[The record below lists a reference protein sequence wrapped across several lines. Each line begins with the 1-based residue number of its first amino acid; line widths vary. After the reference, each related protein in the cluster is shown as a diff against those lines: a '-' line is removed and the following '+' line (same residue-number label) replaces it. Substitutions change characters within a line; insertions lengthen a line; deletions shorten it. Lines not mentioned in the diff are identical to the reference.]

1 MIELFLKRRIIRQ
14 FLNSYSEDQ
23 WKELIPEV
31 FEIAVLSLQR
41 SFNKILFTKDE
52 LKDILEDLR
61 NSDYYKTIQPK
72 KIEKLITNKDS
83 IDNKNNVTQ
92 PYSQTQID
100 NNNKSRSKQNN
111 LYPSWWN
118 DEQGTALRE
127 EIENEL
133 KHHKLNKTPNN
144 QIHCYHNNNYPKKM
158 NITKPQKGFEQKIYK
173 EPFSTENET
182 NFIYNNYSYTEADNN
197 YNKRLVLKKLT
208 KAQNLNY
215 YEPKTKI
222 NYKISYD
229 KNLQPELIEEKT
241 KAPRNHYSTGEEKRS
256 NTSFSKERI
265 PTSKSSR
272 NNSKNEIYSEI
283 KYTSSK
289 GKQSCRSTKYKSRQ
303 SNQCQFQFTSQAN
316 SLLNSQENTQ
326 RIKSKQH
333 QQYITKH
340 QITHPQLSNS
350 QEKDLSHQQV
360 NVQMNRPK
368 ILQCM
373 QNQQIYQEQHKPSQY
388 YVVHKQMNYKKNLKK
403 EINQQRPEEQTQVM
417 QNCEQNSNYNNTNKQ
432 VVNTFPNTIVNQQ
445 ILIKPTYQNK
455 QPIISDNKLIEKKP
469 HEYNIS
475 QNNSLKTSTQD
486 NHNKQKKKIQ
496 NQRTITSEK
505 LLIEENVQNIEQ
517 ILEINEN
524 YQPET
529 NDEII
534 QNTQPQQSKQYNFSH
549 TLNSGEQLSMMD
561 LNDDLRS
568 KHNS

>member
-1 MIELFLKRRIIRQ
+1 
-14 FLNSYSEDQ
+14 
-23 WKELIPEV
+23 
-31 FEIAVLSLQR
+31 
-41 SFNKILFTKDE
+41 
-52 LKDILEDLR
+52 
-61 NSDYYKTIQPK
+61 
-72 KIEKLITNKDS
+72 
-83 IDNKNNVTQ
+83 
-92 PYSQTQID
+92 
-100 NNNKSRSKQNN
+100 
-111 LYPSWWN
+111 
-118 DEQGTALRE
+118 
-127 EIENEL
+127 
-133 KHHKLNKTPNN
+133 
-144 QIHCYHNNNYPKKM
+144 
-158 NITKPQKGFEQKIYK
+158 
-173 EPFSTENET
+173 
-182 NFIYNNYSYTEADNN
+182 
-197 YNKRLVLKKLT
+197 
-208 KAQNLNY
+208 
-215 YEPKTKI
+215 
-222 NYKISYD
+222 
-229 KNLQPELIEEKT
+229 
-241 KAPRNHYSTGEEKRS
+241 
-256 NTSFSKERI
+256 
-265 PTSKSSR
+265 
-272 NNSKNEIYSEI
+272 
-283 KYTSSK
+283 
-289 GKQSCRSTKYKSRQ
+289 
-303 SNQCQFQFTSQAN
+303 
-316 SLLNSQENTQ
+316 
-326 RIKSKQH
+326 
-333 QQYITKH
+333 
-340 QITHPQLSNS
+340 
-350 QEKDLSHQQV
+350 
-360 NVQMNRPK
+360 
-368 ILQCM
+368 M

>member
-23 WKELIPEV
+23 WKELIPEI
-31 FEIAVLSLQR
+31 FEIGVLSLQR
-41 SFNKILFTKDE
+41 SFNKILFTKEE

-61 NSDYYKTIQPK
+61 NSDYYKVGQPK
-72 KIEKLITNKDS
+72 KIEKLITNKHS
-83 IDNKNNVTQ
+83 IDNKNNDIQ
-92 PYSQTQID
+92 PYSQTEID

-111 LYPSWWN
+111 LYPSWWH

-133 KHHKLNKTPNN
+133 KHHKLNKTSNN
-144 QIHCYHNNNYPKKM
+144 QIHCFHNNNYHKKM
-158 NITKPQKGFEQKIYK
+158 NITKPQKGFEQKICK
-173 EPFSTENET
+173 EPFSTKNDI
-182 NFIYNNYSYTEADNN
+182 NSIYNNYSYTEIDSS

-215 YEPKTKI
+215 YEPKTRI

-241 KAPRNHYSTGEEKRS
+241 KSPRNHYSTGEEKRS
-256 NTSFSKERI
+256 YTSVSKEKI

-283 KYTSSK
+283 KFTSSK

-303 SNQCQFQFTSQAN
+303 SNQCQSQFTSQTN

-326 RIKSKQH
+326 RIQSKQ
-333 QQYITKH
+333 QQYITKQ

-360 NVQMNRPK
+360 NTQKNQPK
-368 ILQCM
+368 IPQSM
-373 QNQQIYQEQHKPSQY
+373 QNQQMYQEQHKPSQY
-388 YVVHKQMNYKKNLKK
+388 YVVNKQMNYKKNPKN
-403 EINQQRPEEQTQVM
+403 EINKKRPEEQTQM
-417 QNCEQNSNYNNTNKQ
+417 LQNCEQNSKYNNTNKQ
-432 VVNTFPNTIVNQQ
+432 VVNKFPNTIVNQQ
-445 ILIKPTYQNK
+445 IPIKQTYQNK
-455 QPIISDNKLIEKKP
+455 QIIISNNKLIEKKP

-475 QNNSLKTSTQD
+475 QNKSPKTSTQD
-486 NHNKQKKKIQ
+486 NRNKQQKKIQ
-496 NQRTITSEK
+496 NQRTSEK
-505 LLIEENVQNIEQ
+505 LLIEENVQNIEPN
-517 ILEINEN
+517 IEINEN
-524 YQPET
+524 YQQPKT

-534 QNTQPQQSKQYNFSH
+534 QNTHPQQSKQSNFSH
-549 TLNSGEQLSMMD
+549 TFNSGEQLSMMD

-568 KHNS
+568 KHKS

>member
-1 MIELFLKRRIIRQ
+1 MIELFLRRRIIRQ

-31 FEIAVLSLQR
+31 FEIGVLSLQR
-41 SFNKILFTKDE
+41 TFNKILFSKDD

-61 NSDYYKTIQPK
+61 NSDYYKASQPK
-72 KIEKLITNKDS
+72 KIAKLITNKHS
-83 IDNKNNVTQ
+83 IDNKNNDIQ
-92 PYSQTQID
+92 PYSQNEID

-111 LYPSWWN
+111 LYPSWWH

-144 QIHCYHNNNYPKKM
+144 QIHCYHNNNYHKKM
-158 NITKPQKGFEQKIYK
+158 NITKLQKGFEQKIYK
-173 EPFSTENET
+173 EPFSTKNEI
-182 NFIYNNYSYTEADNN
+182 NSIYNNYSYTEIDSS

-208 KAQNLNY
+208 KTQNLNY
-215 YEPKTKI
+215 YEPKTRI

-256 NTSFSKERI
+256 NTSVSKERI

-283 KYTSSK
+283 KFTSSK

-303 SNQCQFQFTSQAN
+303 SNQCQSQFTSQAN

-326 RIKSKQH
+326 RIKSKQL
-333 QQYITKH
+333 QCITKH
-340 QITHPQLSNS
+340 QITHSQLSNS
-350 QEKDLSHQQV
+350 QEKDLAHQQV
-360 NVQMNRPK
+360 NIQMNQPK
-368 ILQCM
+368 ISQCM
-373 QNQQIYQEQHKPSQY
+373 QNQQMYQEQHKPSQY
-388 YVVHKQMNYKKNLKK
+388 YVVNKQMNYKKNPKN
-403 EINQQRPEEQTQVM
+403 EIHKQRPEEQTQM
-417 QNCEQNSNYNNTNKQ
+417 LQNCEQNSKYNNTNKQ
-432 VVNTFPNTIVNQQ
+432 VVNTFLNTIINQQ
-445 ILIKPTYQNK
+445 IPIKQTYQNK

-486 NHNKQKKKIQ
+486 NHNKQQKKIQ
-496 NQRTITSEK
+496 NQRTSEK
-505 LLIEENVQNIEQ
+505 LLIEENVQNIKPN
-517 ILEINEN
+517 IEINEN
-524 YQPET
+524 YQQPKT

-534 QNTQPQQSKQYNFSH
+534 QNTNPQQSKQSNFSH
-549 TLNSGEQLSMMD
+549 TLNSGEQLSMID

>member
-197 YNKRLVLKKLT
+197 YNK
-208 KAQNLNY
+208 
-215 YEPKTKI
+215 PI
-222 NYKISYD
+222 NYKES
-229 KNLQPELIEEKT
+229 
-241 KAPRNHYSTGEEKRS
+241 
-256 NTSFSKERI
+256 
-265 PTSKSSR
+265 
-272 NNSKNEIYSEI
+272 
-283 KYTSSK
+283 
-289 GKQSCRSTKYKSRQ
+289 
-303 SNQCQFQFTSQAN
+303 
-316 SLLNSQENTQ
+316 
-326 RIKSKQH
+326 
-333 QQYITKH
+333 
-340 QITHPQLSNS
+340 
-350 QEKDLSHQQV
+350 
-360 NVQMNRPK
+360 
-368 ILQCM
+368 
-373 QNQQIYQEQHKPSQY
+373 
-388 YVVHKQMNYKKNLKK
+388 
-403 EINQQRPEEQTQVM
+403 
-417 QNCEQNSNYNNTNKQ
+417 
-432 VVNTFPNTIVNQQ
+432 
-445 ILIKPTYQNK
+445 
-455 QPIISDNKLIEKKP
+455 
-469 HEYNIS
+469 
-475 QNNSLKTSTQD
+475 
-486 NHNKQKKKIQ
+486 
-496 NQRTITSEK
+496 
-505 LLIEENVQNIEQ
+505 
-517 ILEINEN
+517 
-524 YQPET
+524 
-529 NDEII
+529 
-534 QNTQPQQSKQYNFSH
+534 
-549 TLNSGEQLSMMD
+549 
-561 LNDDLRS
+561 
-568 KHNS
+568 